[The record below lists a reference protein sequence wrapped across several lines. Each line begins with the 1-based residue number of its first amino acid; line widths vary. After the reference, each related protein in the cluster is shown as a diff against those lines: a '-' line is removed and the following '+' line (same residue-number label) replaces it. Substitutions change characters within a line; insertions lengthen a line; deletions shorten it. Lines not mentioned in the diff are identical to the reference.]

1 MVNDRT
7 ERADRQNIPTFQRV
21 EHANMQSP
29 GLHWFACWCGRED
42 SNFHG
47 LSPTTTSTLRVYQF
61 RHDRTR
67 EKAALAGA
75 ALGRA
80 RPLAKPIHAGNG
92 HTPVPDSVHFGTMVN
107 SALTIVAVSRYDALC
122 LALLSC
128 WRPLHRLPHRP
139 PRRQPIGV
147 QNFDPAAAQP
157 PMPQSASGLFPES
170 GSVKGSFRA
179 RPGQLAERP
188 SWPTRTDSCDQQNYL
203 NFNSLTG

>member
-1 MVNDRT
+1 MQTCNPPDCIGLH
-7 ERADRQNIPTFQRV
+7 ALA
-21 EHANMQSP
+21 EHTNRQSP
-29 GLHWFACWCGRED
+29 GLPRFACWCGRED

-107 SALTIVAVSRYDALC
+107 SPLTIVAVSRYDALC

-128 WRPLHRLPHRP
+128 WRLLHRLPHRP

-147 QNFDPAAAQP
+147 QSFDPAAVQP
-157 PMPQSASGLFPES
+157 PMPPSASGLFPGS
-170 GSVKGSFRA
+170 GSAKDRPRV
-179 RPGQLAERP
+179 RPGLLAERP
-188 SWPTRTDSCDQQNYL
+188 SWPTQTGSCAPQNYW
-203 NFNSLTG
+203 NFNSLAG